1 MKMIERQPRKQQN
14 KENIAIIDY
23 GAGNLS
29 SVKNALD
36 NLGIKSII
44 TDNPDKI
51 LAADKIIFP
60 GVGNFG
66 FMMNQLRKKNLD
78 LAIRKAVSDGKKFL
92 GICLGMQALFEESEE
107 SHGVKGLGIF
117 KGKVMKFNAGKV
129 PQIGWNKI
137 ISSRV
142 ISSKAN
148 EKSIKSNKKNIFKD
162 EYMYF
167 VNSYYVVPE
176 DKAIIAA
183 KTDYFGEFASAV
195 QYKNIAAV
203 QFHPEKSGKQGIEL
217 LRRWLKLKEKYDD

>member
-1 MKMIERQPRKQQN
+1 MIQKNLRKIQT
-14 KENIAIIDY
+14 KEKIAIIDY

-36 NLGIKSII
+36 NLGIKSLI

-66 FMMNQLRKKNLD
+66 FMMKQLRKKNLD
-78 LAIRKAVSDGKKFL
+78 IAIKKAISDGKKFL

-107 SHGVKGLGIF
+107 SPGLKGLGIF
-117 KGKVMKFNAGKV
+117 KGKVVKFNAGKV

-137 ISSRV
+137 MSIKST
-142 ISSKAN
+142 
-148 EKSIKSNKKNIFKD
+148 EKSIKSTKKNIFKD

-167 VNSYYVVPE
+167 VNSYYIVPE
-176 DKAIIAA
+176 DKSIIAA
-183 KTDYFGEFASAV
+183 KTDYNGEFASAV
-195 QYKNIAAV
+195 QYKNITAV
-203 QFHPEKSGKQGIEL
+203 QFHPEKSGKAGIKIL
-217 LRRWLKLKEKYDD
+217 KRWLKC